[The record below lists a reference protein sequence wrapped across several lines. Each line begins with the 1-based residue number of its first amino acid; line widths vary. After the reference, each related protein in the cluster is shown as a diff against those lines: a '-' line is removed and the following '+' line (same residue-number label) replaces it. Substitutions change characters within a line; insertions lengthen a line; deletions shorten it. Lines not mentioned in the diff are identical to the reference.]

1 MRLSRNA
8 QKRGKF
14 AKDLIKTKLGVVEFS
29 VYSAVTSKKVAIAT
43 FFKSKIP
50 GIRTKPVSLP

>member
-29 VYSAVTSKKVAIAT
+29 VYSAVTFKK
-43 FFKSKIP
+43 
-50 GIRTKPVSLP
+50 RWQLPPFLSQKYGV